1 MQVEG
6 QHGLSL
12 LRPMATGARVS
23 NTYPTY
29 LILGDSLSKERLISD
44 SIYFPH
50 GFYIK
55 EIRYEMGMRSI
66 SLLGGVTAHQ
76 DYDG

>member
-6 QHGLSL
+6 QRDWSL
-12 LRPMATGARVS
+12 LQLPATGARVS
-23 NTYPTY
+23 NAYPTFRT
-29 LILGDSLSKERLISD
+29 LRDSLSKERLISD

-66 SLLGGVTAHQ
+66 SLLAG
-76 DYDG
+76 